1 MSGRILVIF
10 IVVTALIAG
19 AAMYWLQVYGFYDR
33 VALVRDGG
41 TVELRIT
48 RDGEALPL
56 DPTAFTAID
65 ADSSPIRF
73 RACFTVPPGTTG
85 DAYSEAIPL
94 TAPGWFDCFDAGRIT
109 QDLASGAARAVLGEA
124 NIRYGID
131 RVLALYPDGRG
142 YAWTQINRCGK
153 EVFDGNPPPAGCP
166 PVPPGVGR

>member
-1 MSGRILVIF
+1 MPGRRCTGCRSTAST
-10 IVVTALIAG
+10 TALASC
-19 AAMYWLQVYGFYDR
+19 ATTARSRCDR
-33 VALVRDGG
+33 RRRPGPSAR
-41 TVELRIT
+41 
-48 RDGEALPL
+48 AP
-56 DPTAFTAID
+56 AFTAID

-73 RACFTVPPGTTG
+73 RACFTLPPGTTG
-85 DAYSEAIPL
+85 DAYPEAVPL

-142 YAWTQINRCGK
+142 YAWTQIDRCGK

-166 PVPPGVGR
+166 PVPPGVSR